1 MSLPVTRA
9 PEGGNAAP
17 ALRGRQGGQSLI
29 SVIMITSVVALLVAA
44 ALTWTQSNTG
54 QSVRGVR
61 GDVAQQA
68 AEAGLQ
74 LYLSR
79 IVEDPRYWRN
89 YVDTAEDRR
98 YDTTSGTTY
107 NPGSAWPAG
116 HNWSYVGGST
126 TWRPLQ
132 NARYGQA
139 SYSLRVTPTADPN
152 TILVQSTARVMPS
165 GGSSPVVRSV
175 QARIQP
181 ISIAD
186 FQMISNTAISYGA
199 TATTTGKLYSSADI
213 VHAGTAT
220 APLYA
225 ANLIC
230 RAAPGLNCGGSQAG
244 NAAFQAGAF
253 DRTTNPSFSS
263 KFPTPV
269 DFSNFTQDLTDIR
282 AAAQAT
288 GVYRTA
294 ADATGWMV
302 QFLATGQVR
311 IWKIT
316 GATGDLGASIPTLQ
330 CPETVT
336 VPAGNQPFYM
346 YFEQSVVMG
355 NGANE
360 TDACNTAPS
369 SRSSVVDGQVTLASA
384 NNIYIGN
391 DIAYEQSGDDV
402 LGLIA
407 QNNVI
412 MAEYTNNNLTWR
424 AATLAQ
430 NGQWRTNRGDQTHNG
445 TMTFTG
451 SSTTRNGGYA
461 SMFATRVYNYDTSLQ
476 TIRPPLFP
484 TIEGSWSI
492 GYWREVTAP

>member
-1 MSLPVTRA
+1 MSLPATPA
-9 PEGGNAAP
+9 PETPGG
-17 ALRGRQGGQSLI
+17 LRPGAGQRGQSLI

-44 ALTWTQSNTG
+44 TLTWTQSNTG
-54 QSVRGVR
+54 QSVRSVR

-98 YDTTSGTTY
+98 YDTTNGATY
-107 NPGSAWPAG
+107 NPGTAWPAG
-116 HNWSYVGGST
+116 HNWTYVGGTT

-132 NARYGQA
+132 NARFGQA
-139 SYSLRVTPTADPN
+139 GYSLRITPTADPN
-152 TILVQSTARVMPS
+152 VILVQSTARVMPS
-165 GGSSPVVRSV
+165 GGTNPVVRSV

-186 FQMISNTAISYGA
+186 FQMISNTSITYGA
-199 TATTTGKLYSSADI
+199 AATTTGKLYSAVNIEHD
-213 VHAGTAT
+213 GTAT

-225 ANLIC
+225 ANFVC
-230 RAAPGLNCGGSQAG
+230 RTNCAMSQAN

-253 DRTTNPSFSS
+253 DRTTNPSFAS

-288 GVYRTA
+288 GIYRTA

-302 QFLATGQVR
+302 QFLSTGQAR

-316 GATGDLGASIPTLQ
+316 GNTGDLSNSIPTLQ

-346 YFEQSVVMG
+346 YFEQSVVIG

-360 TDACNTAPS
+360 TDACGTSPT

-384 NNIYIGN
+384 NDVIIGN

-407 QNNVI
+407 QSEVI
-412 MAEYTNNNLTWR
+412 MASFTNASLTWR

-430 NGQWRTNRGDQTHNG
+430 GGQWRTNHGNTDHNG

-451 SSTTRNGGYA
+451 SSTTRDGGYA
-461 SMFATRVYNYDTSLQ
+461 SMFSSRVYNYDTTLQ
-476 TIRPPLFP
+476 TLRPPLFP